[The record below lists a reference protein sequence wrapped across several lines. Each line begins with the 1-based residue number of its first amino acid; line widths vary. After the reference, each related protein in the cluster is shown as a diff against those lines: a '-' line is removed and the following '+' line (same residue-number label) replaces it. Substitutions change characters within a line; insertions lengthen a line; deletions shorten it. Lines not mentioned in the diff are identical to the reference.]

1 MKRLFF
7 ILLLLFGYAQAQ
19 NLPPYK
25 PMLAGKTNEWEIKA
39 CFTGDPLNTFTH
51 LFRFVCDA
59 NDTIIKNGKKYLQL
73 REVNY
78 ADTVIAYV
86 REDTLTRRVYVWNV
100 KNHSQEVLTLDFSQN
115 MTLK

>member
-1 MKRLFF
+1 
-7 ILLLLFGYAQAQ
+7 
-19 NLPPYK
+19 
-25 PMLAGKTNEWEIKA
+25 MLAGKTNEWEMKA
-39 CFTGDPLNTFTH
+39 CFDGLNTH